1 MENPLIG
8 HIVGRYHIERQLGA
22 GGMGEVYLGVQP
34 QIGSH
39 VAIKVL
45 TAESAQNAE
54 MVERFFTEARAVN
67 TIRHDNIVN
76 VIDLDRLADGRPFIV
91 MEYLDGLSLAQ
102 AIKQRG
108 ALPLGGLT
116 RVAAETLEALAAAH
130 RHFVIHRD
138 LKPDNLQI
146 TRSGRTKVLDFGI
159 AKLLGDPTVP
169 AMTQTGMLL
178 GTPHYMAPEQISA
191 GTIDARTDLYA
202 LGVIL
207 YEGATGRKPFDGQT
221 LFELFSRHVK
231 EPPQPPRQLRPEL
244 SPAYEA
250 VILRALEKD
259 PARRFGSAKEMHAYL
274 HEAAK
279 SLPPSVQGG
288 VNLADTAG
296 STHFAPQDGP
306 TMASGAGAMV
316 PVGPLDGTVPSW
328 QGGAPAASTIPQGS
342 VGVTLPPAPV
352 TGPQPGAAWP
362 ASAVSLAVAVP
373 AVSVSQAAALSEEG
387 SGKGVGKVVA
397 LVLGAVLLFA
407 VGAGLGV
414 YFLKRSRARSTAA
427 TLTAREGTVTP
438 APVPALPNTRPTA
451 LGKDVEAVAAAPSRR
466 VKRTTRKRPR
476 RASPTPVAAPVA
488 PPSPASGSATGG
500 VHLGAGVHVSGGVKI
515 ISETVPARFSEPLRG
530 NPRAF
535 DVVAFYPRARELARR
550 VLRDAELHEIN
561 APNVRADT
569 GLVDLELT
577 SGAEIDY
584 RFRSRLASK
593 LIDESLPPE
602 KRGEVQCMVVVYV
615 RSTKVLVV
623 RRGDEKCKG
632 RIVAPPSP
640 RFHPKKAWAVAL
652 QQCKAGKRRVADLM
666 WDKDGWYLNF
676 GSDAGSCTIYKKDL

>member
-1 MENPLIG
+1 MEKPLVG
-8 HIVGRYHIERQLGA
+8 HIVGRYRIERRLGA

-45 TAESAQNAE
+45 TAESAQNE
-54 MVERFFTEARAVN
+54 QMVERFFTEARAVN

-76 VIDLDRLADGRPFIV
+76 IIDLDRLADGRPFIV
-91 MEYLDGLSLAQ
+91 MEYLDGVSLAQ

-116 RVAAETLEALAAAH
+116 RVAGETLEALAAAH

-159 AKLLGDPTVP
+159 AKLLGDPSVP
-169 AMTQTGMLL
+169 AITQTGMLL

-279 SLPPSVQGG
+279 SLPPAAQEG
-288 VNLADTAG
+288 VNLADVVG

-306 TMASGAGAMV
+306 TMASGVGVVASGGVLAGA
-316 PVGPLDGTVPSW
+316 LDGTVASW
-328 QGGAPAASTIPQGS
+328 QGSAPAQTIPQGS

-352 TGPQPGAAWP
+352 TGAQPAAAWP
-362 ASAVSLAVAVP
+362 VPSLASPVAAP
-373 AVSVSQAAALSEEG
+373 ETREESRG
-387 SGKGVGKVVA
+387 GGAGKVVA
-397 LVLGAVLLFA
+397 LVLGALLLFV
-407 VGAGLGV
+407 VGGGLGV
-414 YFLKRSRARSTAA
+414 YFLERSRARSTTVA
-427 TLTAREGTVTP
+427 AREGTATP
-438 APVPALPNTRPTA
+438 PRLPPLPNAASATA
-451 LGKDVEAVAAAPSRR
+451 GDDVEAVGAAPSRPR
-466 VKRTTRKRPR
+466 VKRTTRKRPQ
-476 RASPTPVAAPVA
+476 RASPTPVTAPVA
-488 PPSPASGSATGG
+488 PPSPATGTRGG
-500 VHLGAGVHVSGGVKI
+500 VHLGAGVRVSGGVKI
-515 ISETVPARFSEPLRG
+515 ISETVRARFSEPLRG
-530 NPRAF
+530 NARAF

-550 VLRDAELHEIN
+550 VLKDAELHEIN

-569 GLVDLELT
+569 GLVDLKLT
-577 SGAEIDY
+577 SGAEVDY

-602 KRGEVQCMVVVYV
+602 KRGEVQCMVFVYV
-615 RSTKVLVV
+615 RPTKVLVV

-632 RIVAPPSP
+632 RIVAPPNR

-676 GSDAGSCTIYKKDL
+676 GSDAGSCTIHKKDM